1 MRFLALMVDAAG
13 LRAWRERVLLGVVA
27 LVFALIG
34 IVYLAAAGFG
44 ALARWL
50 GPLDADLMFG
60 VGFLLLALLC
70 WGITRYRWRR
80 RPRPA
85 QTPAQTGALLA
96 VLAEGLA
103 LVRSL
108 MRKDPAV
115 LALLAILLGTLR
127 SMLQK
132 SDSPSD

>member
-1 MRFLALMVDAAG
+1 MRFLALMFDASG

-50 GPLDADLMFG
+50 GTLDADLIFG

-70 WGITRYRWRR
+70 WGISRYRWRR

-85 QTPAQTGALLA
+85 QTGALLA
-96 VLAEGLA
+96 VFAEGLA

-115 LALLAILLGTLR
+115 LALLAILFGTLR

-132 SDSPSD
+132 GDSPSD